1 MVNVGVTLSY
11 RERDGQ
17 REYFVYLLSMD
28 YGDEYPGAME
38 ILGAAWTLEGAK
50 ESFDDDAPWEKVEGL
65 PVWHYTDINGHH
77 YAIQEVPVS

>member
-1 MVNVGVTLSY
+1 MDDLGITLCY
-11 RERDGQ
+11 HDRDGR

-77 YAIQEVPVS
+77 YAIQEVPVA